1 MKERQRYMLENKTI
15 IVTGGAGYI
24 GSHTA
29 KALHEAGYIPVVV
42 DNLSKGHR
50 NAVKWGVFEQGDIG
64 DMSFMRGVFDKYKPA
79 GVVHFAASIEV
90 GESNVKPAEYYL
102 NNVAGTLALLTA
114 MRDSGVQRIVFSS
127 TCAVYGEPETVPIS
141 EDEKRRPINTYG
153 KTKYMVEMMLEDFSR
168 AYGLH
173 YVALRYFNACG
184 ADPSGEIGERH
195 DPETHIIPRAFM
207 AAEGKIDGLTLFGD
221 DYPTHDG
228 TCVRDYIHVND
239 LARAHIKSFE
249 YLVQGGASMAFNLG
263 AGKGTSVKE
272 IIAAVE
278 AITQKKLSV
287 KIFPRREGDPAEL
300 VSNVTLIERKLGF
313 ITEWNSIEDIIASAW
328 NFHRKR

>member
-1 MKERQRYMLENKTI
+1 MLENKTI

-50 NAVKWGVFEQGDIG
+50 DAVKWGVFEQGDIG

-168 AYGLH
+168 AYGLN

-207 AAEGKIDGLTLFGD
+207 AADGKIDGLTLFGD

-300 VSNVTLIERKLGF
+300 VSNATLIERKLGF

>member
-1 MKERQRYMLENKTI
+1 MLKNKAI

-29 KALHEAGYIPVVV
+29 KALYDAGYIPVVV

-50 NAVKWGVFEQGDIG
+50 DAVKWGAFEQGDIG
-64 DMSFMRGVFDKYKPA
+64 DVYFMRGVFNKYKPE
-79 GVVHFAASIEV
+79 GVLHFAASTEV
-90 GESNVKPAEYYL
+90 GESNEKPAEYYL
-102 NNVAGTLALLTA
+102 NNVTGTLALLTA
-114 MRDSGVQRIVFSS
+114 MKDSGVRNFIFSS
-127 TCAVYGEPETVPIS
+127 TCAVYGEPEIVPIT
-141 EDEKRRPINTYG
+141 EQEKKKSINTYG

-168 AYGLH
+168 AYGLN

-207 AAEGKIDGLTLFGD
+207 AADGKIDGLTLFGD
-221 DYPTHDG
+221 DYPTYDG
-228 TCVRDYIHVND
+228 TCIRDYIHVND

-249 YLVQGGASMAFNLG
+249 YLVQGGQSVAFNLG
-263 AGKGTSVKE
+263 TGKGTTVKE

-287 KIFPRREGDPAEL
+287 KILPRRQGDPAEL
-300 VSNVTLIERKLGF
+300 VSNASLIQQKLGF
-313 ITEWNSIEDIIASAW
+313 VTEWNSIEDIIASAW
-328 NFHRKR
+328 NFYRR

>member
-1 MKERQRYMLENKTI
+1 MLENKTI

>member
-1 MKERQRYMLENKTI
+1 MENKTI